1 MSFETERTNISWA
14 RFQEVNP
21 NATKAFE
28 DMCRMLFKEHFFDEA
43 TTFHSDSNNPGVEIV
58 PLFCPSLKQTISFQA
73 KFFTGNVDYN
83 KIKESCRKAV
93 EHYAG
98 TLEKIYVYCNKTIN
112 STAKQYVE
120 TINLLSQA
128 NIKLE
133 LITDEE
139 ILDRVRNN
147 LIISSCFF
155 CCHNLS
161 DEWYH
166 NKFETIKNDLGRR
179 YSPEFNV
186 STNYEKYL
194 DLFSCNEKALSY
206 INSNRAKAL
215 ETINSINSNDKYI
228 IQKTEKLYKLVESC
242 EDISFENKEEYFC
255 TLIETRKSA
264 NDVITD
270 LQNKINKLY
279 SDNKKF
285 NTELNSLS
293 SKIEEVKLLF
303 GLDEF
308 DDHLVHNNM
317 LCISGEAGM
326 GKTHFIAKSAD
337 DLLNAGHSVIV
348 LLGNTFHSNEPIQI
362 QIMNNLGLDYTF
374 TDLLA
379 VLEGQAQTSNKTSI
393 IFIDAINE
401 SANIAL
407 WASGITFIKQE
418 LNKYSHVKL
427 VFSLRTEFESLI
439 WREPSFDDRISRNE
453 FWKIDYR
460 GFSDNIYIAIKQF
473 LDYYNIA
480 FTPMY
485 YLMSQFST
493 PLYLKLF
500 CENDASPKSSLF
512 ELFDS
517 TIKQAND
524 EALSRLKIPY
534 TTCILEELLLEICYK
549 VMPKSVFIPKSVIF
563 NADFWETNGLS
574 QNKINYISC
583 LETNG
588 ILIKSQREDEIVYY
602 FGYNLLEDY
611 MLAKAIMK
619 KCNSKNEIREYIV
632 SELLDIKDGAVHNH
646 YGMEVFI
653 VLCCLYAQKFDAECI
668 DIIDQITDHN
678 EIYIDEYIRSFTY
691 RRPNSIKAHELNR
704 FLSSHKIAKE
714 TLWDVLI
721 DCSTNPEHPLN
732 AKYLNSI
739 LMPMSINQRDY
750 LWTTYIN
757 GLTNEDDR
765 VFQMVNH
772 YEHGNDLDL
781 SDTTLD
787 LLLTFFAWLLTSSN
801 RYLRD
806 KVSKAM
812 IEILKVNFYF
822 CENLLKTFENVNDPY
837 VIQRLYGIVF
847 GACVKRRAENKTVYS
862 SLAHYVYKAIFDK
875 DKVYPDI
882 LLRDYAR
889 LIIERYRH
897 EYSDDLTFEI
907 SKITPPY
914 TSEAIPFVPE
924 SEQIDTDGANYNG
937 LGQIASSMMFNFGLG
952 SWYGDFGR
960 YVFQS
965 ALYDCKDIDL
975 KNIYRYS
982 MKYIVETL
990 GYTDEK
996 FANYDSYVHY
1006 INPTRSETRKCER
1019 IGKKYQWITMYN
1031 VLARIYDTHKMY
1043 KWYGNNLEEYEYAGA
1058 WEPFVRDFD
1067 PTLNINIMPNSVLLS
1082 FPDTNNIQRD
1092 LNEFIINY
1100 SKGNVEKWL
1109 KKKPAIYKNHVNNLL
1124 VKDESGTEWVCLYQY
1139 SKINNSSDGSF
1150 HTDHGSQEIFAMSQS
1165 YFVNKSDLNAFKSF
1179 LSDKNFIGRR
1189 FPEFIRRYCFFNREY
1204 YWAPGLLDSID
1215 DQWIDVVDDPTD
1227 YFKKYNIPKIGQIL
1241 PSIVEFMWE
1250 AEYDASQ
1257 ENTISFNIPCK
1268 EFFNYFKLEP
1278 KEYEGVFYEPHG
1290 ELVAFDGKFTQTADG
1305 FMVKKKYL
1313 DKFLKEKS
1321 YSLFWTCFGEKQF
1334 FNNISDSKISE
1345 WGGFIY
1351 LDGNKING
1359 SIKNKDGVPYLFYD
1373 T

>member
-1 MSFETERTNISWA
+1 MT
-14 RFQEVNP
+14 
-21 NATKAFE
+21 
-28 DMCRMLFKEHFFDEA
+28 DY
-43 TTFHSDSNNPGVEIV
+43 
-58 PLFCPSLKQTISFQA
+58 A
-73 KFFTGNVDYN
+73 KCFYWPD
-83 KIKESCRKAV
+83 
-93 EHYAG
+93 
-98 TLEKIYVYCNKTIN
+98 
-112 STAKQYVE
+112 
-120 TINLLSQA
+120 
-128 NIKLE
+128 
-133 LITDEE
+133 
-139 ILDRVRNN
+139 ILWVFRG
-147 LIISSCFF
+147 
-155 CCHNLS
+155 
-161 DEWYH
+161 YH
-166 NKFETIKNDLGRR
+166 
-179 YSPEFNV
+179 
-186 STNYEKYL
+186 
-194 DLFSCNEKALSY
+194 
-206 INSNRAKAL
+206 
-215 ETINSINSNDKYI
+215 
-228 IQKTEKLYKLVESC
+228 KLVESC
-242 EDISFENKEEYFC
+242 DDISFENKEEYFC

-279 SDNKKF
+279 SDDKKF

-303 GLDEF
+303 GLDAF
-308 DDHLVHNNM
+308 DDNLVHNNM

-379 VLEGQAQTSNKTSI
+379 VLEGQALTSNKTSI

-485 YLMSQFST
+485 YLMSQFSK
-493 PLYLKLF
+493 PLFLKLF

-524 EALSRLKIPY
+524 EALSRLNLPY
-534 TTCILEELLLEICYK
+534 NYNILEDLFLEICSK
-549 VMPKSVFIPKSVIF
+549 IMPEGVFIPKNIIF
-563 NADFWETNGLS
+563 NADFWENNGLS
-574 QNKINYISC
+574 QNKLNYISC

-611 MLAKAIMK
+611 LLAKSVLLKYKTKEAV
-619 KCNSKNEIREYIV
+619 REYIN
-632 SELLDIKDGAVHNH
+632 SELLKIDNGIASNLKAS
-646 YGMEVFI
+646 EVFT
-653 VLCCLYAQKFDAECI
+653 VLCCLYADRFGEECI
-668 DIIDQITDHN
+668 DIVDKIKKLQIF
-678 EIYIDEYIRSFTY
+678 YIDEYIRSFTY
-691 RRPNSIKAHELNR
+691 RNTNSINTESLDFFLKNHE
-704 FLSSHKIAKE
+704 FTIDS
-714 TLWDVLI
+714 LWEVLI

-822 CENLLKTFENVNDPY
+822 CENLLKKFENVNDPY

-875 DKVYPDI
+875 AKVYPDI

-897 EYSDDLTFEI
+897 EYSDDLPFEI

-914 TSEAIPFVPE
+914 TSEAISFVPE

-937 LGQIASSMMFNFGLG
+937 LGQIASSMRFDFGLG

-1043 KWYGNNLEEYEYAGA
+1043 EWYGNNREEYEYAGA

-1067 PTLNINIMPNSVLLS
+1067 PTLNINIMPNSVLPS

-1165 YFVNKSDLNAFKSF
+1165 YFVHKSDFNAIKAFT
-1179 LSDKNFIGRR
+1179 SDKKHIDRY
-1189 FPEFIRRYCFFNREY
+1189 FPDAIRRYCFFNREY
-1204 YWAPGLLDSID
+1204 YWAPGFLKTINGEWTGLF
-1215 DQWIDVVDDPTD
+1215 DDPTTCSSNYD
-1227 YFKKYNIPKIGQIL
+1227 IEKLGLLL
-1241 PSIVEFMWE
+1241 PTFTTFMWE
-1250 AEYDASQ
+1250 SQYDASQ
-1257 ENTISFNIPCK
+1257 EGTILFNIPCK
-1268 EFFNYFKLEP
+1268 EFFNYYKLES
-1278 KEYEGVFYEPHG
+1278 KEYDGVFYEPQG
-1290 ELVAFDGKFTQTADG
+1290 ELVAFDGILTKTANG
-1305 FMVKKKYL
+1305 LLVKKTYL
-1313 DKFLKEKS
+1313 DEFLKSKG
-1321 YSLFWTCFGEKQF
+1321 YSLFWSCFGEKKF
-1334 FNNISDSKISE
+1334 YNKISDPKISE

-1351 LDGNKING
+1351 LAGNKING